1 MKTAIL
7 IAPDGTT
14 TEVQPR
20 DGKNFTRRELRTLV
34 GGDLAELS
42 LKGTLIY
49 CDAEGMSNNRPPNA
63 AATEKA
69 ITYGWRPVE
78 GEVLFGPVLF
88 IDRTGRACEAGRMS

>member
-7 IAPDGTT
+7 IAPDGTV
-14 TEVQPR
+14 TEVQPNN
-20 DGKNFTRRELRTLV
+20 GGNFTRRELQVLV

-49 CDAEGMSNNRPPNA
+49 CDAEGMNNNRPPNTP
-63 AATEKA
+63 ATEKA
-69 ITYGWRPVE
+69 IAYGWRPVE

-88 IDRTGRACEAGRMS
+88 VEKTRPTTS